1 MTRLSQL
8 VVFIFMLLSPALSYG
23 AVYAAASCAQE
34 DVEDAIALASH
45 GDSVIVP
52 AGTATWSGFS
62 TVYDCITIQGAG
74 TNSSG
79 GTVIINGGFDLLPTA
94 DMLCRVSSFQFQRP
108 DSTSTYTTS
117 VRCRNACRQFRIDH
131 CLFYRGDHVI
141 IVGLGAGTGPTYGVI
156 DNNVFFD
163 NRVSVFAS
171 AVTTADAAILD
182 NCVYGGLDGEVSWTY
197 PFTPGTT
204 NTVVIETNYFYQSS
218 YITDPQRKVYLQN
231 GTRATV
237 RYNTFEAAEDAS
249 GLAVLSCHPGN
260 PLCTGPTDRGYR
272 SEALVEFYCNTI
284 ISPAGLVEASNLRGG
299 YGLIWSNTWTT
310 GSATS
315 PLSYWNEF
323 NLDVWSGF
331 VWGNTWNGAA
341 YSAIA
346 NNDSYPYTGIL
357 NVNYWLR
364 TPQAGDHFHAPD
376 KAALTD
382 NVYPYV
388 PLVYPHP
395 LATGGEDPFEDP
407 LMSVSVPN
415 VYFEI
420 GPGHTTNLSITIQNV
435 GSGTLSGTAYISP
448 TPVEYSLTGSTLY
461 NLAAG
466 ATATITINYSPADR
480 LRHTTTIHCTGG
492 QGATIPVSGWT
503 PAMVLWP
510 LGDSLT
516 SGRSS
521 PEDVPGGYRLFLYQM
536 LTNRGTNLVY
546 VGSMAENA
554 IETMEYNEHDGW
566 PGYEIGPIDNPWTQ
580 TGGIFESYQSWSAGL
595 RTPQA
600 ILLFAGLNDFRHN
613 EYDVATLSSNRLES
627 LIESICLYF
636 PSSKLYVAAVNVWNP
651 AVTTYATDLDNYL
664 MRHITTICARQR
676 GLGRSA
682 YPVDL
687 RGEMTAAVDVCEDN
701 VHLTEAG
708 YLKLAQGFY
717 DALIGEDPIVNSPP
731 TITLDPESQTVVL
744 GGQLILTGGA
754 IGTEPLSFLWTKGG
768 TAISGATTTAYVVNG
783 VAESHAGDYRF
794 IATNAWGYATSAVA
808 TVTIAVPAEILSV
821 NPEDTNVIVGANV
834 VLNVAIY
841 GTAPIE
847 AYWLK
852 DAAVVGSG
860 TNLTLSNIQL
870 TDAGEYYPRATNA
883 WGIAEAGPVVVTVT
897 EAGTAPVVVV
907 SPSSQSVTVGYPA
920 SFSATVTGTQPFT
933 YQWQLFGTNLPGAT
947 TTALELVNV
956 QLTSTGDYYCW
967 ATNAYG
973 TNSDYGTLSVSQA
986 PSAYIGPGT
995 PLRIT
1000 R

>member
-1 MTRLSQL
+1 MICFVKYLC
-8 VVFIFMLLSPALSYG
+8 I
-23 AVYAAASCAQE
+23 AVLAASICA
-34 DVEDAIALASH
+34 ASGTTH
-45 GDSVIVP
+45 YAPNASLSAVQATVTAASSGDTIIIP
-52 AGTATWSGFS
+52 AGSYFWSGR
-62 TVYDCITIQGAG
+62 CLINKPLTIQGSG
-74 TNSSG
+74 TNLTVLSG
-79 GTVIINGGFDLLPTA
+79 YGFEI
-94 DMLCRVSSFQFQRP
+94 RVSVDDP
-108 DSTSTYTTS
+108 
-117 VRCRNACRQFRIDH
+117 VRVSDIAWVQSNWSIDGIFSIVGGPCKQIRIDH
-131 CLFYRGDHVI
+131 CYFYRGSHIIYTAVTWSTLPLYGLIDH
-141 IVGLGAGTGPTYGVI
+141 
-156 DNNVFFD
+156 
-163 NRVSVFAS
+163 NRCHDVNIFLFAS
-171 AVTTADAAILD
+171 AVDYVDD
-182 NCVYGGLDGEVSWTY
+182 NPSGYIGDCSWSLGSQT
-197 PFTPGTT
+197 GTT
-204 NTVVIETNYFYQSS
+204 NTWVVEDNYFTFSSVIQTSPNNNNNQILYEQNGGRAVFRSNRVEAPEGNPSMIDIHPGDCQNGPGHGGSSS
-218 YITDPQRKVYLQN
+218 YRSTPLIEVYSNVFCLNASSQPVDIRGGRSLWHDNEFWVTNNPTCGVVLWDEPNVWGCTPYDRIT
-231 GTRATV
+231 
-237 RYNTFEAAEDAS
+237 NTFFW
-249 GLAVLSCHPGN
+249 
-260 PLCTGPTDRGYR
+260 R
-272 SEALVEFYCNTI
+272 
-284 ISPAGLVEASNLRGG
+284 
-299 YGLIWSNTWTT
+299 
-310 GSATS
+310 
-315 PLSYWNEF
+315 
-323 NLDVWSGF
+323 
-331 VWGNTWNGAA
+331 NTWNGAA
-341 YSAIA
+341 FPSTLPD
-346 NNDSYPYTGIL
+346 NPTYPFSPVGSV
-357 NVNYWLR
+357 NVNYFMHEP
-364 TPQAGDHFHAPD
+364 TAGQFF
-376 KAALTD
+376 
-382 NVYPYV
+382 YPYAQ
-388 PLVYPHP
+388 LSYPHP
-395 LATGGEDPFEDP
+395 MLDPQTEP
-407 LMSVSVPN
+407 LMSLSESR

-420 GPGHTTNLSITIQNV
+420 GPGETTNLSIVIQNV
-435 GSGTLSGTAYISP
+435 GGGTLSGTAYISP
-448 TPVEYSLTGSTLY
+448 SPIEYELSGETTY
-461 NLAAG
+461 NLGAG
-466 ATATITINYSPADR
+466 ETATITITYSPSDR
-480 LRHTTTIHCTGG
+480 LRHITTVTCTGA
-492 QGATIPVSGWT
+492 QGAIVPVSGWT
-503 PAMVLWP
+503 PAMVIWP

-613 EYDVATLSSNRLES
+613 EYDVATLSSNRLEA

-636 PSSKLYVAAVNVWNP
+636 PSSKLYVASVNVWNP

-664 MRHITTICARQR
+664 MRHVTTICARQR

-768 TAISGATTTAYVVNG
+768 TAISGSTTTAYVVNG

-794 IATNAWGYATSAVA
+794 IATNAWGYATSAAA

-841 GTAPIE
+841 GTAPVD

-852 DAAVVGSG
+852 DAVVVGSG

-973 TNSDYGTLSVSQA
+973 TGSDYGTLSVSQA
-986 PSAYIGPGT
+986 PAPYIGLGT